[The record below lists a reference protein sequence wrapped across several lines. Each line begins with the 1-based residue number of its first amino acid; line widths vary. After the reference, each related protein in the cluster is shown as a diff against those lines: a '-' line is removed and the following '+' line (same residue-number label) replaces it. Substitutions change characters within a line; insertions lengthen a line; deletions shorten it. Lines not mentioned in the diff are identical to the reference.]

1 MQSANQIVASLA
13 KRHAWGLIVGF
24 AALLAVDVL
33 QLWTPRLIKSAVD
46 QLTLGQATQSS
57 LAWLAAAVLGLA
69 AAISLLRLLW
79 RPLLF
84 GFARRVETAIRQRIF
99 EHVQQMHLGYLD
111 DQPPGEIMARATNDL
126 NNIRMSLGMGLVAAV
141 DGAIMGAAAIGF
153 MLYLSPTLT
162 ILALIPMPLIAIAG
176 RVVGRQMHGGFMA
189 VQESFA
195 RMTEQTREAL
205 SAIGLVKAF
214 ALARREEQRM
224 AQAGRE
230 YFAQNMRLARLMA
243 VLFPLSSFLTSLSLA
258 VVIGAGGP
266 LAVFG
271 QITAGD
277 FVAFTAYLGLL
288 TWPMMALGW
297 VISLMQRGRASMQR
311 VSEIITARP
320 AVSDPAQPEA
330 IDPATPLDLEIR
342 ELSFRYPGAANPA
355 LDRASLFVEAGRATA
370 LVGPVGCGK
379 STVLRLLTRLYDPP
393 PGAALIQGRDV
404 RALAQDEL
412 RSRVSL
418 SPQEAFVFSTSVRE
432 NLALGRP
439 QASDDELWAALRA
452 ADLAEDIRALP
463 QGLESELGERGHT
476 LSGGQRQRLALARIL
491 LIDPPALLLDDP
503 LSAVDTAT
511 ERRILANLAEL
522 RRGKTTLLVSHRL
535 ASVAFAARIFV
546 MDHGRV
552 VESGDHAT
560 LVAAGGLYQSLF
572 AEQAL
577 LAELEG

>member
-1 MQSANQIVASLA
+1 MASLA

-176 RVVGRQMHGGFMA
+176 RMVGRQMHGGFMA

-243 VLFPLSSFLTSLSLA
+243 VLFPLSSFFTSLSLA

-330 IDPATPLDLEIR
+330 LDPATPLDLEIR
-342 ELSFRYPGAANPA
+342 DLSFRYPGAANPA

>member
-1 MQSANQIVASLA
+1 LQSANQIVASLA

>member
-176 RVVGRQMHGGFMA
+176 RMVGRQMHGGFMA

-243 VLFPLSSFLTSLSLA
+243 VLFPLSSFFTSLSLA

-330 IDPATPLDLEIR
+330 LDPATPLDLEIR
-342 ELSFRYPGAANPA
+342 DLSFRYPGAANPA